1 MVVQSASIRAIG
13 DGREPNLDI
22 AASLSKVATND
33 AELDDLAI
41 ALHSDAFNI
50 ENRSGPVTGTATAAA
65 LIIDNPTIAP
75 LVAGKISAGIA
86 GTLTTDSLTVTD
98 GNLGSD
104 ALSGKFTGDVS
115 LVDGSVTLKINADVA
130 SSALPASVRPV
141 LAERVEL
148 TADISRDHEGMVS
161 ADPFAISSGELSA
174 SGKVRTANQE
184 IEADIAGR
192 LGNVGLLAPGATGAV
207 DLAVT
212 ATGALAKPDV
222 SLTVTSDRIEA
233 AGREIAEPQARR
245 DRQGGRRQSRCRCHP
260 VGHARRP
267 GAGRR
272 GVAVDGF
279 RQARDQRAVACAR
292 PKPRLRRPCSRSEFP
307 AVGHARLH
315 LRRHR
320 SSC

>member
-1 MVVQSASIRAIG
+1 MPEDLRPLLSGNSSFDVAGTLTGAGGVAIERATIESNAIRARHRARSTRQGASDFALQIDAAGEGVPLSFGTEDAPIDMVVNSASVRAMG

-22 AASLSKVATND
+22 AASLSRVTTND

-50 ENRSGPVTGTATAAA
+50 QNRSGPVTGTATAAA

-104 ALSGKFTGDVS
+104 AISGKFTGDVS

-130 SSALPASVRPV
+130 SSALPASLRPV

-161 ADPFAISSGELSA
+161 ADPFCHL
-174 SGKVRTANQE
+174 V
-184 IEADIAGR
+184 GR
-192 LGNVGLLAPGATGAV
+192 AF
-207 DLAVT
+207 
-212 ATGALAKPDV
+212 
-222 SLTVTSDRIEA
+222 
-233 AGREIAEPQARR
+233 
-245 DRQGGRRQSRCRCHP
+245 
-260 VGHARRP
+260 
-267 GAGRR
+267 
-272 GVAVDGF
+272 GF
-279 RQARDQRAVACAR
+279 RQGADG
-292 PKPRLRRPCSRSEFP
+292 KPGDR
-307 AVGHARLH
+307 
-315 LRRHR
+315 RRHHR
-320 SSC
+320 DGSAMSACLLRARTERWTSL